1 MNLGRLINMREQIDI
16 ERGTVAYFDY
26 ETGEVEYSGTIVVP
40 SFATAKDFNDW
51 FDNVLAIESN

>member
-1 MNLGRLINMREQIDI
+1 MREQIDI

-26 ETGEVEYSGTIVVP
+26 ETGQVEYSGTIVVP

-51 FDNVLAIESN
+51 FDGVLAEEFV